1 MVPNF
6 AMVAGPSM
14 QDVTAVVEDED
25 LDLTTVEEQ
34 IG

>member
-6 AMVAGPSM
+6 AMVAGPSIRG
-14 QDVTAVVEDED
+14 VRAVVEDED
-25 LDLTTVEEQ
+25 LDLTTVEEH